1 MRNLQKFASVYKLKQ
16 FLLEN
21 YSEIRK
27 YRVFAVMYEN
37 NHLLI
42 MQLQLLN
49 EHFPESPWVSHFMV
63 YSCHMTTFF
72 QSSVTQYIEQDK
84 S

>member
-1 MRNLQKFASVYKLKQ
+1 MRDLQKFASVYELKQ
-16 FLLEN
+16 FLMEN

-42 MQLQLLN
+42 MQMQSLN
-49 EHFPESPWVSHFMV
+49 EHLPESPWVSHCMV
-63 YSCHMTTFF
+63 YSY
-72 QSSVTQYIEQDK
+72 QSSV
-84 S
+84 SL